1 MGIESLVLSINSAWL
16 TIFPLILNLLVA
28 LLLLLIGFLVAKG
41 LGFAVTFVLK
51 LIQLDAGSKQ
61 IGFSTLLERGDVKR
75 SASELSGDLIYWV
88 AVFITIFGV
97 AEAFGLPIGPALTT
111 VFYYF
116 GLVFIAAIVLGIGAI
131 FASLIAGMVR
141 VIAVS
146 FGVEGAKTLSRTVYY
161 IVIVFTFLAALAQ
174 LGIKPDVFVP
184 QIGVIIGAVGL
195 AVAIAFGLGCKDM
208 AADFL
213 HNLFKGK

>member
-41 LGFAVTFVLK
+41 LGFAVTLVLK

-75 SASELSGDLIYWV
+75 SASELLGDLIYWV